1 MNSRLWSE
9 VTTMD
14 PTLCTYA
21 TDLGILYNI
30 YDCFFEPVAGD
41 YNNLQPCLVESYTV
55 NDSATY
61 YEFKIREN
69 VKWHN
74 GDILDVDDC
83 VFSVERMRASSVT
96 AARISAVTE
105 VAKVDDTTFS
115 ITCAYPMPRLPALF
129 STASMSVVNKD
140 LIEKYGDNAP
150 ETIVGTGA
158 YKLESWETDKIVL
171 TSFDEGWRG
180 APPLKTLNYLMIVDG
195 NAARAAFD
203 NGDVDAFFPDN
214 MDVVGEYAD
223 MAQYRAV
230 PYTTGTTDS
239 LVFNVSRTDSWVSNA
254 TFRQAVAY
262 CIDREVLCEIAT
274 DGMYR
279 VVDSIFAPGNG
290 AYDADWVYPY
300 SYNPDKAK
308 ERLAQCGYDGA
319 PVTFVYCSA
328 YPIPTAWATT
338 IENYMRQVGI
348 NVNMEGSDLA
358 GAIDRFSRRD
368 YDMACMEYAASYP
381 DPLSSVCSM
390 FYSDGY
396 FNAWCYS
403 SEALDVSIQSQIVN
417 MLEDMQRDLGL
428 TYLFIAHD
436 ISVVRHISTRIGVM
450 YLGAVLE
457 LASSRELNR
466 HPLHPYTRTLL
477 SAVPVPDPDV
487 CRSLKRIV
495 LEGDV
500 PTPFDPPPGCKFA
513 ARCPYAS
520 EKCRF
525 CRPELREVA
534 PEHYVACHMFNQ
546 S

>member
-1 MNSRLWSE
+1 MKKALALILSAVMALTLLVGCSGQKDPQPSGSTQPGDSQPPVEEVVRTDMNSRIWSE

-14 PTLCTYA
+14 PTFCTYA

-30 YDCFFEPVAGD
+30 YDSFFEPVDGD
-41 YNNLQPCLVESYTV
+41 YNNLKPCLVESYTV
-55 NDSATY
+55 NESATY

-83 VFSVERMRASSVT
+83 IFSVERMRVSSVT
-96 AARISAVTE
+96 AARISAITE

-140 LIEKYGDNAP
+140 LVEQYGDNAP

-158 YKLESWETDKIVL
+158 YKLESWDTDKIVL

-180 APPLKTLNYLMIVDG
+180 APEIKTLNYLMIVDG

-203 NGDVDAFFPDN
+203 NGDVDVFYPDN
-214 MDVVGEYAD
+214 MDVVNEYTD
-223 MAQYRAV
+223 ETKYRAT

-239 LVFNVSRTDSWVSNA
+239 LVFNVSHTDSWVSNA

-262 CIDREVLCEIAT
+262 SIDRDVLCEIAT
-274 DGMYR
+274 DGMYQ

-290 AYDADWVYPY
+290 AYDPDWVYPY

-308 ERLAQCGYDGA
+308 ELLAECGYDGA

-348 NVNMEGSDLA
+348 NVTMEGTDLA
-358 GAIDRFSRRD
+358 GVIDRFSRRD
-368 YDMACMEYAASYP
+368 YDMACMEYCASYP
-381 DPLSSVCSM
+381 DPLSSVYAM
-390 FYSDGY
+390 FRSDGY
-396 FNAWCYS
+396 YNSWCYS
-403 SEALDVSIQSQIVN
+403 TEELDAQVMSLYGIADPDEQAKAMQDLDHWAQTEALYIPCYQVGGYTIYPATLQSSMVPEPMFGWARVGYSFWVTQ
-417 MLEDMQRDLGL
+417 
-428 TYLFIAHD
+428 
-436 ISVVRHISTRIGVM
+436 S
-450 YLGAVLE
+450 E
-457 LASSRELNR
+457 LAD
-466 HPLHPYTRTLL
+466 LL
-477 SAVPVPDPDV
+477 AEQG
-487 CRSLKRIV
+487 K
-495 LEGDV
+495 
-500 PTPFDPPPGCKFA
+500 
-513 ARCPYAS
+513 
-520 EKCRF
+520 
-525 CRPELREVA
+525 
-534 PEHYVACHMFNQ
+534 
-546 S
+546 

>member
-1 MNSRLWSE
+1 MKKALALILSAVMALTLLAGCSGQKDPQPSGSTQPSDSQPPVEEVVRTDMNSRIWSE

-14 PTLCTYA
+14 PTFCTYA

-30 YDCFFEPVAGD
+30 YDSFFEPVDGD
-41 YNNLQPCLVESYTV
+41 YNNLKPCLVESYTV
-55 NDSATY
+55 NETATY

-83 VFSVERMRASSVT
+83 IFSVERMRASSVT
-96 AARISAVTE
+96 AARISAITE

-140 LIEKYGDNAP
+140 LVEQYGDNAP

-158 YKLESWETDKIVL
+158 YKLESWDTDKIVL

-180 APPLKTLNYLMIVDG
+180 APEIKTLNYLMIVDG

-203 NGDVDAFFPDN
+203 NGDVDVFYPDN
-214 MDVVGEYAD
+214 MDVVNEYTD
-223 MAQYRAV
+223 ETKYRAT

-239 LVFNVSRTDSWVSNA
+239 LVFNVSHTDSWVSNA

-262 CIDREVLCEIAT
+262 SIDRDVLCEIAT
-274 DGMYR
+274 DGMYQ

-290 AYDADWVYPY
+290 AYDPDWVYPY

-308 ERLAQCGYDGA
+308 ELLAECGYDGA

-348 NVNMEGSDLA
+348 NVTMEGTDLA
-358 GAIDRFSRRD
+358 GVIDRFSRRD
-368 YDMACMEYAASYP
+368 YDMACMEYCASYP
-381 DPLSSVCSM
+381 DPLSSVYAM
-390 FYSDGY
+390 FRSDGY
-396 FNAWCYS
+396 YNSWCYS
-403 SEALDVSIQSQIVN
+403 TEELDAQVMSLYGITDPDEQAKAMQDLDHWAQTEAFYIPCYQVGGYTIYPATLQSSMVPEPMFGWARVGYSFWVTQ
-417 MLEDMQRDLGL
+417 
-428 TYLFIAHD
+428 
-436 ISVVRHISTRIGVM
+436 S
-450 YLGAVLE
+450 E
-457 LASSRELNR
+457 LAD
-466 HPLHPYTRTLL
+466 LL
-477 SAVPVPDPDV
+477 AEQG
-487 CRSLKRIV
+487 K
-495 LEGDV
+495 
-500 PTPFDPPPGCKFA
+500 
-513 ARCPYAS
+513 
-520 EKCRF
+520 
-525 CRPELREVA
+525 
-534 PEHYVACHMFNQ
+534 
-546 S
+546 

>member
-1 MNSRLWSE
+1 MKKALALILSAVMALALLAGCSGQKDPQPSGSTQPSDSQPPVEETVRTDMNSRIWSE

-14 PTLCTYA
+14 PTFCTYA

-30 YDCFFEPVAGD
+30 YDSFFEPVNGD
-41 YNNLQPCLVESYTV
+41 YNELKPCLVESYTV
-55 NDSATY
+55 NESATY

-83 VFSVERMRASSVT
+83 IFSVERMRASSVT
-96 AARISAVTE
+96 AARISAITE

-140 LIEKYGDNAP
+140 LIEQYGDNAP

-158 YKLESWETDKIVL
+158 YKLESWDTDKIVL

-180 APPLKTLNYLMIVDG
+180 APEIKTLNYLMIVDG

-203 NGDVDAFFPDN
+203 NGDVDVFYPDN
-214 MDVVGEYAD
+214 MDVVNEYTD
-223 MAQYRAV
+223 ETKYRAT

-239 LVFNVSRTDSWVSNA
+239 LVFNVSHTNSWVGNA

-262 CIDREVLCEIAT
+262 SIDRDVLCEIAT

-308 ERLAQCGYDGA
+308 ELLAECGYDGA
-319 PVTFVYCSA
+319 PVTFLYCSA

-348 NVNMEGSDLA
+348 NVTMEGTDLA
-358 GAIDRFSRRD
+358 GVIDRFSRRD
-368 YDMACMEYAASYP
+368 YDMACMEYCASYP
-381 DPLSSVCSM
+381 DPLSSVYAM
-390 FYSDGY
+390 FRSDGY
-396 FNAWCYS
+396 YNSWCYS
-403 SEALDVSIQSQIVN
+403 TEELDAQVMSLYGIADPDEQAKAMQDLDHWVQTEAFYIPCYQVGGYTIYPATLQSSSVPEP
-417 MLEDMQRDLGL
+417 MFGWARVGYSFWL
-428 TYLFIAHD
+428 TQ
-436 ISVVRHISTRIGVM
+436 S
-450 YLGAVLE
+450 E
-457 LASSRELNR
+457 LAD
-466 HPLHPYTRTLL
+466 LL
-477 SAVPVPDPDV
+477 A
-487 CRSLKRIV
+487 
-495 LEGDV
+495 E
-500 PTPFDPPPGCKFA
+500 
-513 ARCPYAS
+513 
-520 EKCRF
+520 
-525 CRPELREVA
+525 
-534 PEHYVACHMFNQ
+534 Q
-546 S
+546 SK

>member
-1 MNSRLWSE
+1 MKKALALTLSAVMTLSLLAGCGGQNPPSPSGSAGANDSQPPVEEIVRTDMNSRIWSE

-21 TDLGILYNI
+21 IDLGILYNI
-30 YDCFFEPVAGD
+30 YDCFFEPVDGD
-41 YNNLQPCLVESYTV
+41 YNNLKPCLVESYTV
-55 NDSATY
+55 NESATY
-61 YEFKIREN
+61 YEFKVREN
-69 VKWHN
+69 VKWQN

-83 VFSVERMRASSVT
+83 VFSVERMRSSSVT
-96 AARISAVTE
+96 AARISAITE

-115 ITCAYPMPRLPALF
+115 VTCAYPMPRLPALF

-140 LIEKYGDNAP
+140 LIEQYGDNAP

-158 YKLESWETDKIVL
+158 YKLESWDTDKIVL

-180 APPLKTLNYLMIVDG
+180 APEIKTLTYLMIVDG

-203 NGDVDAFFPDN
+203 NGDVDVFYPDN
-214 MDVVGEYAD
+214 MDVVNEYTD
-223 MAQYRAV
+223 ETKYRAT

-308 ERLAQCGYDGA
+308 ELLAECGYDGA
-319 PVTFVYCSA
+319 PVQFGYCSA

-348 NVNMEGSDLA
+348 NVTMEGTDLA
-358 GAIDRFSRRD
+358 GATDLFARRD
-368 YDMACMEYAASYP
+368 YDMACMEYCASYP
-381 DPLSSVCSM
+381 DPLSSIYAM
-390 FYSDGY
+390 FRSDGY
-396 FNAWCYS
+396 YNSWCYS
-403 SEALDVSIQSQIVN
+403 SDELDEKVMSLYGIADMDEQAKAMQELDHWAQTEAFYIPCYQVGGYTIYPATLQSSMVPEPMFGWAHVN
-417 MLEDMQRDLGL
+417 YSYWITQ
-428 TYLFIAHD
+428 
-436 ISVVRHISTRIGVM
+436 S
-450 YLGAVLE
+450 E
-457 LASSRELNR
+457 LAEL
-466 HPLHPYTRTLL
+466 L
-477 SAVPVPDPDV
+477 AGQD
-487 CRSLKRIV
+487 
-495 LEGDV
+495 
-500 PTPFDPPPGCKFA
+500 
-513 ARCPYAS
+513 
-520 EKCRF
+520 
-525 CRPELREVA
+525 
-534 PEHYVACHMFNQ
+534 
-546 S
+546 

>member
-1 MNSRLWSE
+1 MKKALALILSAVMALTLLAGCSGQKDPQPSGSTQPSDSQPPVEEVVRTDMNSRIWSE

-14 PTLCTYA
+14 PTFCTYA

-30 YDCFFEPVAGD
+30 YDSFFEPVDGD
-41 YNNLQPCLVESYTV
+41 YNNLKPCLVESYTV
-55 NDSATY
+55 NESATY

-83 VFSVERMRASSVT
+83 IFSVERMRASSVT
-96 AARISAVTE
+96 AARISAITE

-140 LIEKYGDNAP
+140 LVEQYGDNAP

-158 YKLESWETDKIVL
+158 YKLESWDTDKIVL

-180 APPLKTLNYLMIVDG
+180 APEIKTLNYLMIVDG

-203 NGDVDAFFPDN
+203 NGDVDVFYPDN
-214 MDVVGEYAD
+214 MDVVNEYTD
-223 MAQYRAV
+223 ETKYRAT

-239 LVFNVSRTDSWVSNA
+239 LVFNVSHTDSWVSNA

-262 CIDREVLCEIAT
+262 SIDRDVLCEIAT

-290 AYDADWVYPY
+290 AYDPDWVYPY

-308 ERLAQCGYDGA
+308 ELLAECGYDGA
-319 PVTFVYCSA
+319 PVTFLYCSA

-348 NVNMEGSDLA
+348 NVDMQGSDLA
-358 GAIDRFSRRD
+358 GVIDRFSRRD
-368 YDMACMEYAASYP
+368 YDMACMEYCASYP
-381 DPLSSVCSM
+381 DPLSSVYAM
-390 FYSDGY
+390 FRSDGY
-396 FNAWCYS
+396 YNSWCYS
-403 SEALDVSIQSQIVN
+403 TEELDAQVMSLYGIADPDEQAKAMQDLDHWAQTEAFYIPCYQVGGYTIYPATLQSSMVPEPMFGWARVGYSFWVTQ
-417 MLEDMQRDLGL
+417 
-428 TYLFIAHD
+428 
-436 ISVVRHISTRIGVM
+436 S
-450 YLGAVLE
+450 E
-457 LASSRELNR
+457 LAD
-466 HPLHPYTRTLL
+466 LL
-477 SAVPVPDPDV
+477 AEQG
-487 CRSLKRIV
+487 K
-495 LEGDV
+495 
-500 PTPFDPPPGCKFA
+500 
-513 ARCPYAS
+513 
-520 EKCRF
+520 
-525 CRPELREVA
+525 
-534 PEHYVACHMFNQ
+534 
-546 S
+546 

>member
-1 MNSRLWSE
+1 MKKALALILSAVMALTLLAGCSGQKDPQPSGSTQPSDSQPPVEEVVRTDMNSRIWSE

-14 PTLCTYA
+14 PTFCTYA

-30 YDCFFEPVAGD
+30 YDSFFEPVDGD
-41 YNNLQPCLVESYTV
+41 YNNLKPCLVESYTV
-55 NDSATY
+55 NETATY

-83 VFSVERMRASSVT
+83 IFSVERMRASSVT
-96 AARISAVTE
+96 AARISAITE

-140 LIEKYGDNAP
+140 LVEQYGDNAP

-158 YKLESWETDKIVL
+158 YKLESWDTDKIVL

-180 APPLKTLNYLMIVDG
+180 APEIKTLNYLMIVDG

-203 NGDVDAFFPDN
+203 NGDVDVFYPDN
-214 MDVVGEYAD
+214 MDVVNEYTD
-223 MAQYRAV
+223 ETKYRAT

-239 LVFNVSRTDSWVSNA
+239 LVFNVSHTDSWVSNA

-262 CIDREVLCEIAT
+262 SIDRDVLCEIAT
-274 DGMYR
+274 DGMYQ

-290 AYDADWVYPY
+290 AYDPDWVYPY

-308 ERLAQCGYDGA
+308 ELLAECGYNGA

-348 NVNMEGSDLA
+348 NVTMEGTDLA

-368 YDMACMEYAASYP
+368 YDMACMEYCASYP
-381 DPLSSVCSM
+381 DPLSSVYAM
-390 FYSDGY
+390 FRSDGY
-396 FNAWCYS
+396 YNSWCYS
-403 SEALDVSIQSQIVN
+403 TEELDAQVMSLYGIADPDEQAKAMQDLDHWAQTEALYIPCYQVGGYTIYPATLQSSMVPEPMFGWARVGYSFWVTQ
-417 MLEDMQRDLGL
+417 
-428 TYLFIAHD
+428 
-436 ISVVRHISTRIGVM
+436 S
-450 YLGAVLE
+450 E
-457 LASSRELNR
+457 LAD
-466 HPLHPYTRTLL
+466 LL
-477 SAVPVPDPDV
+477 AEQG
-487 CRSLKRIV
+487 K
-495 LEGDV
+495 
-500 PTPFDPPPGCKFA
+500 
-513 ARCPYAS
+513 
-520 EKCRF
+520 
-525 CRPELREVA
+525 
-534 PEHYVACHMFNQ
+534 
-546 S
+546 